1 MGRIRAWTRLYVHD
15 PQFDNIARFGIA
27 HIDRAGADVH
37 AKPFPGPASQQL
49 AVDRTG
55 TAPVHTLPIFG
66 PQIDALGT
74 GIALDHALGVV
85 VGVVSQGFDGDIVT
99 GINLDD
105 RLQQLTEIAPVNGC
119 RGARLERVM
128 SVYP

>member
-27 HIDRAGADVH
+27 HIDRAGADLD
-37 AKPFPGPASQQL
+37 AKPLARPPSQQL

-55 TAPVHTLPIFG
+55 TAPVHALPVFG

-85 VGVVSQGFDGDIVT
+85 VGVMRQGFDGDIVS
-99 GINLDD
+99 GIN
-105 RLQQLTEIAPVNGC
+105 
-119 RGARLERVM
+119 
-128 SVYP
+128 

>member
-37 AKPFPGPASQQL
+37 AKSFAGAASQQL
-49 AVDRTG
+49 AVDRAG
-55 TAPVHTLPIFG
+55 AAPVHTLFVLG

-74 GIALDHALGVV
+74 GIALDHALGVI
-85 VGVVSQGFDGDIVT
+85 VGVMRQGFDGDVVT
-99 GINLDD
+99 GINL
-105 RLQQLTEIAPVNGC
+105 
-119 RGARLERVM
+119 
-128 SVYP
+128 